1 MKARAALAALLFM
14 MGRWTADVSGKVID
28 RTGKP
33 LANAQVVY
41 TNEENG
47 RTYKFKTNKKGE
59 FSGIGVIFGV
69 YAIEITGP
77 DGESLY
83 RTRRRIADP
92 NVPDFKKDTNVL
104 NADLSVISLTDMPGG
119 IKANVRPDKLDEKQK
134 DAIRTHNANVEKMN
148 EEIRRLHAALEAQ
161 QWAEAT
167 EILNQLIADDPGR
180 WEFYQNLG
188 TIQSNQSH
196 YEDAARSYERGI
208 ELAQSG
214 VTTGTQPD
222 KREIGLMMIYAGDAY
237 LQLGNTDKAVAWY
250 SKAAELSPD
259 PAMAYFNV
267 CRARR
272 ASGDLDAAAEACT
285 KAIASSPNRWEFHQ
299 LLGTIRQAEGQDQ
312 LAIEAFNQGIQV
324 AEILAATNSNAL
336 QAKTGM
342 GQMLSAEGNIY
353 AHMKKFD
360 EAIAT
365 FNRAAQFDS
374 YPARDYF
381 NICAALYNTDKM
393 EAAASA
399 CDQAIASDPKM
410 AEAYFLKA
418 SALLAR
424 SKSDHG
430 KLAVPAGTQ
439 EALNKY
445 LQLDPQGEHARDARQ
460 MLASIG
466 AK

>member
-14 MGRWTADVSGKVID
+14 MARWTADVSGKVID

-104 NADLSVISLTDMPGG
+104 NADLSVISLTDMTGG

-161 QWAEAT
+161 QLAEAT

-222 KREIGLMMIYAGDAY
+222 KREISLMMIYAGDAY
-237 LQLGNTDKAVAWY
+237 LQLGNTDKAGAWY
-250 SKAAELSPD
+250 SKAAEISPD
-259 PAMAYFNV
+259 PVTAYFNV

-272 ASGDLDAAAEACT
+272 A
-285 KAIASSPNRWEFHQ
+285 
-299 LLGTIRQAEGQDQ
+299 
-312 LAIEAFNQGIQV
+312 
-324 AEILAATNSNAL
+324 
-336 QAKTGM
+336 
-342 GQMLSAEGNIY
+342 
-353 AHMKKFD
+353 
-360 EAIAT
+360 
-365 FNRAAQFDS
+365 
-374 YPARDYF
+374 
-381 NICAALYNTDKM
+381 
-393 EAAASA
+393 
-399 CDQAIASDPKM
+399 
-410 AEAYFLKA
+410 
-418 SALLAR
+418 
-424 SKSDHG
+424 
-430 KLAVPAGTQ
+430 
-439 EALNKY
+439 
-445 LQLDPQGEHARDARQ
+445 
-460 MLASIG
+460 
-466 AK
+466 